1 METLQR
7 QMVGHGLLV
16 MVAALLAGFMLG
28 FGLIGGLEIM
38 PGKIVSMPYYGTTDG
53 WVRAHVGGLTNGLMV
68 IAVALSL
75 PLISISQSMKTTGSF
90 TRFVREG
97 LTGT

>member
-28 FGLIGGLEIM
+28 FGLIGGLEVM
-38 PGKIVSMPYYGTTDG
+38 PGKIISMPY
-53 WVRAHVGGLTNGLMV
+53 
-68 IAVALSL
+68 
-75 PLISISQSMKTTGSF
+75 
-90 TRFVREG
+90 
-97 LTGT
+97 

>member
-1 METLQR
+1 MQNIGDQQMDTLQR

-28 FGLIGGLEIM
+28 FGLIGGLEVM

-53 WVRAHVGGLTNGLMV
+53 
-68 IAVALSL
+68 
-75 PLISISQSMKTTGSF
+75 
-90 TRFVREG
+90 
-97 LTGT
+97 

>member
-28 FGLIGGLEIM
+28 FGLIGGLEVI
-38 PGKIVSMPYYGTTDG
+38 PGKTVSMSYYRATDG
-53 WVRAHVGGLTNGLMV
+53 WVRAHVDGLTNGLMI
-68 IAVALSL
+68 IALAL
-75 PLISISQSMKTTGSF
+75 
-90 TRFVREG
+90 
-97 LTGT
+97 